1 MNLLAGDVLE
11 GVSGPS
17 VSNGPPMSMSPGET
31 DKPSS
36 FVAPVEPLIISSSAP
51 PAGCPS
57 YPPTEVRRWLT
68 CPVFRDYS
76 ARWEPRVEAW
86 TPHKLIGTAIHAG
99 VASHLRSLMAGSASP
114 ATDPIAS
121 AIANG
126 VAALRDG
133 YVQQETWG
141 LDGLETMVT
150 KGVTRLTQA
159 ITEKLLPGATIV
171 AVEYADPVQDVRL
184 GTHRLHRVVDCVLE
198 RNRALEIWDWK
209 TKMRLDDQY
218 LPETQQEALHQWQLL
233 DYAWHAQEWF
243 GKMVSRIGWGLA
255 ILAPKLK
262 VEFIP
267 VPVTPERLEQW
278 AEDAKPIWEMM
289 AAQDG
294 DGPMLLPRWHNWT
307 ACSDKHLHYGK
318 RCVFFEACH
327 IYLDNEALFPGLYQ
341 PVKDK
346 HGLLHAD

>member
-1 MNLLAGDVLE
+1 M
-11 GVSGPS
+11 
-17 VSNGPPMSMSPGET
+17 
-31 DKPSS
+31 
-36 FVAPVEPLIISSSAP
+36 
-51 PAGCPS
+51 
-57 YPPTEVRRWLT
+57 
-68 CPVFRDYS
+68 
-76 ARWEPRVEAW
+76 EAW

-99 VASHLRSLMAGSASP
+99 VAAHLRSLMDGSASP
-114 ATDPIAS
+114 ATDPIVS
-121 AIANG
+121 ATANG
-126 VAALRDG
+126 LAALRDG

-233 DYAWHAQEWF
+233 DYAWHAQQWYQKPV
-243 GKMVSRIGWGLA
+243 GRVGHGVV
-255 ILAPKLK
+255 ILSPKLK

-267 VPVTPERLEQW
+267 VPITPERLTQW
-278 AEDAKPIWEMM
+278 HRDAEAIWGLMYVQGLPM
-289 AAQDG
+289 AQEKG
-294 DGPMLLPRWHNWT
+294 WIRSEKWHNWT
-307 ACSDKHLHYGK
+307 ACSDKHLHYGR

-327 IYLDNEALFPGLYQ
+327 TFMDREELFPGLYQ
-341 PVKDK
+341 PVEGK
-346 HGLLHAD
+346 HGLLNPH